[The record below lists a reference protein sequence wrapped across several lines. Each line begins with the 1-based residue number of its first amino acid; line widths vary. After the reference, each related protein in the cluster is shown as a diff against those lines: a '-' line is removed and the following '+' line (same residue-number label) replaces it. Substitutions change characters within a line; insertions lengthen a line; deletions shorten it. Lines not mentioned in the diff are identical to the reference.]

1 MVREGI
7 GWDPFAGANEYYKCY
22 TTMPSELIT
31 EHLVWI
37 DVQRTNPE
45 CDRDVLVACDDGRVR
60 IAQLVSSGEGYPRWG
75 VLPAGDG
82 SVYYFDEQKPPI
94 NVVFWTPMPRC
105 PVSR

>member
-1 MVREGI
+1 
-7 GWDPFAGANEYYKCY
+7 
-22 TTMPSELIT
+22 MPSELIT

-60 IAQLVSSGEGYPRWG
+60 IAQLVSSAEGLPRWRSM
-75 VLPAGDG
+75 PQF
-82 SVYYFDEQKPPI
+82 SYFDECTPRPI
-94 NVVFWTPMPRC
+94 HAVFWTPMPRC